1 MIHRSS
7 PHEPNVHIESPTI
20 LLVEDEA
27 QVLEMAGYTVME
39 SATAEQAIAHLEHSI
54 AMLITDVMLPG
65 KSGRDLAREMR
76 SQVPGIKTILVSG
89 YGENFARLG
98 SDPREEVTYL
108 PKPFSVS
115 SLLSTVRSVMCGE
128 PMSRNKAV

>member
-1 MIHRSS
+1 M
-7 PHEPNVHIESPTI
+7 
-20 LLVEDEA
+20 A